1 VAVTDAQ
8 DELDAVTR
16 AKDPRGARQAR
27 LTKSNGAPQPKP
39 GKRGL
44 PRTTPRVRN
53 AEPVTTDRVL
63 ECLRNFPPQI
73 ASVPLLVVRLGC
85 SAGTLKKR
93 LVTLQSE
100 GRVLQVGKGRA
111 TKWQVVAESV
121 GPAAATEVAEQK
133 GTLWQAE
140 DQEFSEVEES
150 D

>member
-1 VAVTDAQ
+1 
-8 DELDAVTR
+8 
-16 AKDPRGARQAR
+16 
-27 LTKSNGAPQPKP
+27 
-39 GKRGL
+39 
-44 PRTTPRVRN
+44 
-53 AEPVTTDRVL
+53 VL

-111 TKWQVVAESV
+111 TKWQMVADFVE
-121 GPAAATEVAEQK
+121 PTAATEA
-133 GTLWQAE
+133 